1 MIYSEF
7 SYLKCIAIITF
18 IFLSI
23 RNLTLKGLDNLH
35 KFMVKAISEPLSLPS
50 SIITTNERHCLML
63 LLYKWDYELYLKT
76 VEYRAMRSNHVVD
89 EWKSQM
95 TGVLYRI
102 KS

>member
-1 MIYSEF
+1 
-7 SYLKCIAIITF
+7 
-18 IFLSI
+18 
-23 RNLTLKGLDNLH
+23 
-35 KFMVKAISEPLSLPS
+35 MVVAISEPLSLPS

-63 LLYKWDYELYLKT
+63 LLLYEWDYELYLKT
-76 VEYRAMRSNHVVD
+76 VEYRVMCSNHVVD